1 MLSWFILE
9 HSDPQRLM
17 CYRLVP
23 STVVFSAMAWG
34 RDQIK
39 RVLFSSLDFDPLTDT
54 KLDGVTGN
62 FNCQFG
68 TAWNH
73 VGRESQCDC
82 PNQVDLWACLWAL
95 SYLSQI
101 DV

>member
-1 MLSWFILE
+1 MGGEHSCLKSLCEMLSWFILE

-39 RVLFSSLDFDPLTDT
+39 RVLFSSLDFDPLTGS

-62 FNCQFG
+62 FNCQLD
-68 TAWNH
+68 TVWNH
-73 VGRESQCDC
+73 IGRESQ
-82 PNQVDLWACLWAL
+82 
-95 SYLSQI
+95 
-101 DV
+101 